1 MASNEVRIKVTA
13 QDDTDRTFRAVEKK
27 FRDFASRM
35 KTVSTKVAAKV
46 DDSSFGGVQSQLDRK
61 LSRMRSAAVKVAV
74 TPDIS
79 QASMKAFETRLRA
92 FGAVNASPVKIPVV
106 PDIDRGFATRLRAFD
121 LRMKSALSNV
131 GAKGGLAFAAG
142 FLKTLTFGQVGAG
155 FSRAAIKL
163 HPAAAKAG
171 ALLGA
176 GMAAALLLQ
185 LSNLVTAGIPLI
197 LGAGMLAVPI
207 VGLIKPMV
215 DAQKEIEKITNSI
228 TVKKIQLIEAEER
241 VREATN
247 KKQREAAKERVRD
260 IKEEIGLLEKNRA
273 ELEKLA
279 EPLIRLR
286 DRWGKFIAEISK
298 PVKAPLLEV
307 FELIGDRLKSWTKP
321 VKEAFKEL
329 APVLVPFTEGVL
341 NGIEE
346 FFKAIGRE
354 MPGIK
359 AGMQAWADAFPGIAR
374 SFGEMVAKILAD
386 PERTV
391 QAVKDFAGALDDLAT
406 SASAVISFLAGAAE
420 KYGKFAREIDEAE
433 RAGAAGIGKGI
444 AQALDDLNAKI
455 EEKLVT
461 ARDSVVKWV
470 KKINAKL
477 SGIGGTET
485 EDAAKESLDSF
496 FEKIDDWIG
505 KLPGRV
511 ARWVG
516 EVNAELSGI
525 GGTEVQEDVDQNGV
539 AITEKIKN
547 WFKDIEI
554 DTSGIEDAWKD
565 IEDSFAINALKTRL
579 NKFKDWVGNWASD
592 TWKEAKDSF
601 KEGHK
606 EIVDD
611 IKGWYHDVV
620 DWFKKLADKLVG
632 HSIIPDMID
641 DIVAE
646 FGKLPGKVANELEKM
661 KDRVLDKIES
671 MKDRALAK
679 IELMK
684 DRFIEK
690 MKDLV
695 NKARDQAGRVKDA
708 IVGKFDNAK
717 DWLYNKG
724 RLIVDGFLSG
734 MRDKF
739 KIVKDWVSGIAK
751 WIKDNKG
758 PVSLDRQLLV
768 PAGKAL
774 MGGLLEG
781 LKFGFGDVGEFVYK
795 AGSRVSDII
804 SKIKAS
810 MLGPGIGGKISGGI
824 GGFLAAIAKRF
835 GIRGGTYPGHGAHGA
850 QNAWDFM
857 IRSKAQGNAIA
868 ALGRAVASLVI
879 WNNRIWSRARASE
892 GWRPYTRYGGGGTA
906 SQRHTNHVH
915 VEWYKHGGWI
925 NEPVMGIGRSGK
937 YYGFGEAGRE
947 LVVPAA
953 NVARGRGGSGVTVNQ
968 YISLPNYVGSHN
980 DMVNALVMLKK
991 QGRLDVVLR

>member
-79 QASMKAFETRLRA
+79 QVSMKAFETRLRA

-461 ARDSVVKWV
+461 VRDSVIDWV
-470 KKINAKL
+470 KK
-477 SGIGGTET
+477 
-485 EDAAKESLDSF
+485 
-496 FEKIDDWIG
+496 
-505 KLPGRV
+505 
-511 ARWVG
+511 
-516 EVNAELSGI
+516 VNAELSGI
-525 GGTEVQEDVDQNGV
+525 GGAKTEDEIKENGDNLFKKIDERLAEFRDDV
-539 AITEKIKN
+539 
-547 WFKDIEI
+547 I
-554 DTSGIEDAWKD
+554 DWVKRVNAELSGIGGGNTPKEV
-565 IEDSFAINALKTRL
+565 EENGEEVS
-579 NKFKDWVGNWASD
+579 NKFTEGFYAPIVASAKRLGDRVVRAIKGMWTWLKEEFGGGASWTIKWVKDWIGRFVDWVASLPGRVLRWVKK
-592 TWKEAKDSF
+592 TWRDAKASF
-601 KEGHK
+601 IEGHT
-606 EIVDD
+606 EI
-611 IKGWYHDVV
+611 INDVKNMV
-620 DWFKKLADKLVG
+620 NRFIDRMQELVRKAG
-632 HSIIPDMID
+632 EQ
-641 DIVAE
+641 A
-646 FGKLPGKVANELEKM
+646 GKVKAA
-661 KDRVLDKIES
+661 I
-671 MKDRALAK
+671 
-679 IELMK
+679 
-684 DRFIEK
+684 
-690 MKDLV
+690 V
-695 NKARDQAGRVKDA
+695 NKFSNARDWLMTAGRNVIRGLGDGLRLAFGAVK
-708 IVGKFDNAK
+708 K
-717 DWLYNKG
+717 
-724 RLIVDGFLSG
+724 
-734 MRDKF
+734 
-739 KIVKDWVSGIAK
+739 WVSGIAK

-758 PVSLDRQLLV
+758 PISLDRQLLV